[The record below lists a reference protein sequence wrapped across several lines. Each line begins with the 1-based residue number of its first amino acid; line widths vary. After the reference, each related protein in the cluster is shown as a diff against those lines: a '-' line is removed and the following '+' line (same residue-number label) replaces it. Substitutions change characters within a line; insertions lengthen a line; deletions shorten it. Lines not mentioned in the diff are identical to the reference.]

1 MSEQWKDA
9 PRGDP
14 RLASVER
21 SADHE
26 YIEIVKV
33 SWRSRSEV
41 ERGGGGGHRVSNFQY
56 SPFQYTPTHSL
67 LLAKVSARTG
77 TKK

>member
-41 ERGGGGGHRVSNFQY
+41 ERGGGWAPSE
-56 SPFQYTPTHSL
+56 
-67 LLAKVSARTG
+67 
-77 TKK
+77 